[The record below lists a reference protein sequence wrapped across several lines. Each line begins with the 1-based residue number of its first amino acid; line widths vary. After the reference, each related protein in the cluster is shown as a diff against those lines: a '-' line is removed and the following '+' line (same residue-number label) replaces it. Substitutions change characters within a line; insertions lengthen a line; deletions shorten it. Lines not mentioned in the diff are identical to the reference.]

1 MGAEAE
7 QKGTDI
13 IVADAAVELTDAAL
27 ALSEPSA
34 RDPEFLHAVLCQ
46 VGLPRSQI
54 EGREFVRRSGSA
66 MLMVEAGKWFDGLRM
81 NEMFVPYG
89 TRPRLVLV
97 HLCSEAA
104 RCRSPEVEVENSAS
118 AFLQRLGIEKSGRS
132 MAAFKRQMLA
142 LAACRMQLGY
152 RTSDDRALNVKCDP
166 IGKFEAW
173 VQELPGQRPMWPGV
187 VTLSS
192 EFYETLIAHSVP
204 LDANAI
210 HSLQN
215 SALALDVYTWL
226 AHRLCRVRK
235 EGGLP
240 LYWKSLK
247 EQFGQ
252 EYKVDKDF
260 KREFLGA
267 IRKAVGVYP
276 DARVEK
282 ITGGLRLYPSPPPIR
297 KRQVVAALPKPDA
310 QVRDRAEDAAP
321 APLAPADVRRPIA
334 ISADAIEAVREIA
347 PGYDKYWLEQ
357 KFIGWASG
365 LKEPLKLPPDKAF
378 LAWARKFTRGRRA

>member
-1 MGAEAE
+1 MGAETE
-7 QKGTDI
+7 HTGTAI
-13 IVADAAVELTDAAL
+13 AVADTSVEMTDAAL
-27 ALSEPSA
+27 AASETPSQ
-34 RDPEFLHAVLCQ
+34 DPEFLHSVLCQ

-54 EGREFVRRSGSA
+54 EGREFLRQSGSA
-66 MLMVEAGKWFDGLRM
+66 ILMVEAGKWFDGMRM
-81 NEMFVPYG
+81 NDMFVPYG

-104 RCRSPEVEVENSAS
+104 RCRSPDVEVESSAS
-118 AFLQRLGIEKSGRS
+118 AFLQRLGIEKNGRS

-152 RTSDDRALNVKCDP
+152 RTADDRALNVKCDP
-166 IGKFEAW
+166 IRKFEAW
-173 VQELPGQRPMWPGV
+173 VQEVPGQRPMWPGV
-187 VTLSS
+187 VTLSN
-192 EFYETLIAHSVP
+192 EFYETLIEHAVP
-204 LDANAI
+204 LDPSAI

-235 EGGLP
+235 AGGLP

-267 IRKAVGVYP
+267 IRKAIAVYP

-282 ITGGLRLYPSPPPIR
+282 ITGGLRLYPSLPPIR
-297 KRQVVAALPKPDA
+297 KRQVALPKPAAHDPA
-310 QVRDRAEDAAP
+310 PAEPPPAPALAAP
-321 APLAPADVRRPIA
+321 PCPRIA
-334 ISADAIEAVREIA
+334 ISLEALEQVPGIA
-347 PGYDKYWLEQ
+347 PGWDKYALEQ
-357 KFIGWASG
+357 RYIAWASG
-365 LKEPLKLPPDKAF
+365 LGEPIRNPNKAF
-378 LAWARKFTRGRRA
+378 LGWVRKFTKGRPPS